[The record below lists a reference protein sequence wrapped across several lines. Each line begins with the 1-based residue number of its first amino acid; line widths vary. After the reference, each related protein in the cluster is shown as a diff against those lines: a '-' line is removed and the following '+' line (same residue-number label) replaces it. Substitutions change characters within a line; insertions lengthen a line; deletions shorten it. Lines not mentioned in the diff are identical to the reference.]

1 MTGGIIYRKGDG
13 PIATSAL
20 SKDTVV
26 SRRKPLNQKT
36 IWALIFVIPV
46 ILYLVIFSLGPIL
59 FSFWVSLNDWNLVA
73 PLREMKFRGIGN
85 YLYILQQDGTFRQAL
100 FNTIRFTILGVG
112 ANTIL
117 GLAGALLLNS
127 RLRYR
132 AFWRT
137 IFFLPMVTAPLAL
150 GMMWGTLLNKNFG
163 LLNRI
168 LLAIGLPA
176 QPFLSSPEQALYCII
191 LIAVY
196 QYVGYY
202 IVVFTAGLQGI
213 PQDYFDAAA
222 VDGANS
228 LQTFWHITLPLLRPV
243 LLFLMVTNTIG
254 ALQVFDIVFATTTG
268 GAETSGGGPAGA
280 TMVVV
285 LHMYNNAF
293 KFFRMGRAS
302 AMAIILFAVIFIV
315 TLIQLRMVQE
325 RD

>member
-1 MTGGIIYRKGDG
+1 MLVWKGDEL
-13 PIATSAL
+13 IVTSPL
-20 SKDTVV
+20 SKDPTTAQ
-26 SRRKPLNQKT
+26 RRLLNQKS
-36 IWALIFVIPV
+36 IWGLIFVIPV

-59 FSFWVSLNDWNLVA
+59 FSFWVSLNDWNLIA
-73 PLREMKFRGIGN
+73 PLSEMKFRGFAN
-85 YLYILQQDGTFRQAL
+85 YAYIFQQDDTFRQAL
-100 FNTIRFTILGVG
+100 FNTIKFTVLGVT

-127 RLRYR
+127 RLKYR
-132 AFWRT
+132 ALWRT

-163 LLNRI
+163 LINRI
-168 LLAIGLPA
+168 LLALGLPA
-176 QPFLSSPEQALYCII
+176 QPFLSSPDQALYYII

-213 PQDYFDAAA
+213 PQEYFDAAA

-228 LQTFWHITLPLLRPV
+228 WETFWHITLPLLRPV
-243 LLFLMVTNTIG
+243 LLFLVVTNTIG

-268 GAETSGGGPAGA
+268 GAETSGGGPAGS

-302 AMAIILFAVIFIV
+302 AMAIILFAVIFLV
-315 TLIQLRMVQE
+315 TLLQLRLARE
-325 RD
+325 RG

>member
-1 MTGGIIYRKGDG
+1 
-13 PIATSAL
+13 
-20 SKDTVV
+20 V
-26 SRRKPLNQKT
+26 LNQKAV
-36 IWALIFVIPV
+36 WALIFVIPV
-46 ILYLVIFSLGPIL
+46 MLYLIVFSLGPIL
-59 FSFWVSLNDWNLVA
+59 FSFWVSLNDWNLIA
-73 PLREMKFRGIGN
+73 PLSEMRFRGLDN
-85 YLYILQQDGTFRQAL
+85 YAYILQNDDTFRQAL
-100 FNTIRFTILGVG
+100 FNPIRFTILGVT
-112 ANTIL
+112 ANTVL
-117 GLAGALLLNS
+117 GLGGALLLNS
-127 RLRYR
+127 RLRFR

-163 LLNRI
+163 LINRI
-168 LLAIGLPA
+168 LLSLGLPA
-176 QPFLSSPEQALYCII
+176 QPFLSSPDQALYCII

-213 PQDYFDAAA
+213 PQEYFDAAA

-302 AMAIILFAVIFIV
+302 AMAIILFAIIFIAI
-315 TLIQLRMVQE
+315 LVQRRLVRE
-325 RD
+325 QI

>member
-1 MTGGIIYRKGDG
+1 MERRWSIINSAVSK
-13 PIATSAL
+13 TST
-20 SKDTVV
+20 K
-26 SRRKPLNQKT
+26 SRRRRLNQKEV
-36 IWALIFVIPV
+36 WALIFVVPV
-46 ILYLVIFSLGPIL
+46 VLYLVVFSLGPIL
-59 FSFWVSLNDWNLVA
+59 FSFWVSLNDWNLIA
-73 PLREMKFRGIGN
+73 PLNQMKFRALEN
-85 YLYILQQDGTFRQAL
+85 YTYILKQDDTFRQAL
-100 FNTIRFTILGVG
+100 VNTIRFTVIGVT

-117 GLAGALLLNS
+117 GLAGAILLNS
-127 RLRYR
+127 RIRFR
-132 AFWRT
+132 ALWRT
-137 IFFLPMVTAPLAL
+137 IFFLPIVTAPLAL

-168 LLAIGLPA
+168 LLSLGLPA
-176 QPFLSSPEQALYCII
+176 QPFLSSPDQALYCII

-213 PQDYFDAAA
+213 PQEYFDAAA

-243 LLFLMVTNTIG
+243 LLFLVITNTIG

-268 GAETSGGGPAGA
+268 GAETSGGGPAGS
-280 TMVVV
+280 TMVIV

-302 AMAIILFAVIFIV
+302 AMAIILFALIFVVTILQRRIV
-315 TLIQLRMVQE
+315 REQA
-325 RD
+325 

>member
-1 MTGGIIYRKGDG
+1 LKRRCA
-13 PIATSAL
+13 IATSAL
-20 SKDTVV
+20 SKDSTL
-26 SRRKPLNQKT
+26 SRRSVLNQKT
-36 IWALIFVIPV
+36 IWAFIFVIPIV
-46 ILYLVIFSLGPIL
+46 LYLVIFSLGPIL
-59 FSFWVSLNDWNLVA
+59 FSFWVSLNDWNLIA
-73 PLREMKFRGIGN
+73 PLGEMKFRGLEN
-85 YLYILQQDGTFRQAL
+85 YAYIFQQDDRFRQAL
-100 FNTIRFTILGVG
+100 LNTIRFTILGVG

-132 AFWRT
+132 GLWRT

-163 LLNRI
+163 LINRI
-168 LLAIGLPA
+168 LLAIGLHA
-176 QPFLSSPEQALYCII
+176 QPFLSSPDQALYCII

-213 PQDYFDAAA
+213 PQEYFDAAA

-228 LQTFWHITLPLLRPV
+228 IQTFWHITLPLLRPV
-243 LLFLMVTNTIG
+243 LLFLVVTNTIG

-285 LHMYNNAF
+285 LHMFNNAF

-302 AMAIILFAVIFIV
+302 AMAIILFAIIFIV
-315 TLIQLRMVQE
+315 TLIQLRLVRE

>member
-1 MTGGIIYRKGDG
+1 M
-13 PIATSAL
+13 
-20 SKDTVV
+20 
-26 SRRKPLNQKT
+26 
-36 IWALIFVIPV
+36 
-46 ILYLVIFSLGPIL
+46 LYLVIFSLGPIL
-59 FSFWVSLNDWNLVA
+59 FSFWVSLNDWNLIA
-73 PLREMKFRGIGN
+73 PLSEMKFRGLEN
-85 YLYILQQDGTFRQAL
+85 YTYIFQQDDRFRQAL
-100 FNTIRFTILGVG
+100 LNTIRFTVLGVT

-163 LLNRI
+163 LINRI

-176 QPFLSSPEQALYCII
+176 QPFLSSPDQALYCII

-213 PQDYFDAAA
+213 PQEYFDAAA

-243 LLFLMVTNTIG
+243 LLVTNTIG

-280 TMVVV
+280 TLVLV

-302 AMAIILFAVIFIV
+302 AMAIILCAIIFIV
-315 TLIQLRMVQE
+315 TFIQLRLVRE

>member
-1 MTGGIIYRKGDG
+1 MKRRS

-20 SKDTVV
+20 SKDSTIP
-26 SRRKPLNQKT
+26 RRRPLNQKT

-46 ILYLVIFSLGPIL
+46 VLYLVVFSLGPIL
-59 FSFWVSLNDWNLVA
+59 FSLWVSLNDWNLIA
-73 PLREMKFRGIGN
+73 PLSEMKFRGLGN
-85 YLYILQQDGTFRQAL
+85 YLYIFQQDDTFRQAL
-100 FNTIRFTILGVG
+100 ANTVRFTLLGVG

-176 QPFLSSPEQALYCII
+176 QPFLSSPDQALYCII

-243 LLFLMVTNTIG
+243 LLFLVVTNTIG

-302 AMAIILFAVIFIV
+302 AMAIILFVIIFIV
-315 TLIQLRMVQE
+315 TLIQLRLVRE

>member
-1 MTGGIIYRKGDG
+1 ME
-13 PIATSAL
+13 S
-20 SKDTVV
+20 
-26 SRRKPLNQKT
+26 NC
-36 IWALIFVIPV
+36 
-46 ILYLVIFSLGPIL
+46 
-59 FSFWVSLNDWNLVA
+59 
-73 PLREMKFRGIGN
+73 
-85 YLYILQQDGTFRQAL
+85 TFER
-100 FNTIRFTILGVG
+100 N

-163 LLNRI
+163 LMNRI

-176 QPFLSSPEQALYCII
+176 QPFLSSPDQALYCII

-213 PQDYFDAAA
+213 PQEYFDAAA

-243 LLFLMVTNTIG
+243 LLFLVVTNTIG

-302 AMAIILFAVIFIV
+302 AMAIILFAIIFIV
-315 TLIQLRMVQE
+315 TLIQLRLVQE

>member
-1 MTGGIIYRKGDG
+1 MKRRYA
-13 PIATSAL
+13 IASSAL
-20 SKDTVV
+20 SKGSTI
-26 SRRKPLNQKT
+26 SRRRGLNQKT

-46 ILYLVIFSLGPIL
+46 VLYLVIFSLGPIL
-59 FSFWVSLNDWNLVA
+59 FSFWVSLNDWNLIA
-73 PLREMKFRGIGN
+73 PLNEMKFRGLQN
-85 YLYILQQDGTFRQAL
+85 YFYIFQQDDRFRQAL
-100 FNTIRFTILGVG
+100 FNTIKFTVLGVG

-127 RLRYR
+127 RLKYR
-132 AFWRT
+132 ALWRT

-163 LLNRI
+163 LINRI
-168 LLAIGLPA
+168 LQVIGLPA
-176 QPFLSSPEQALYCII
+176 QPFLSSPDQALYCII

-213 PQDYFDAAA
+213 PQEYFDAAA

-228 LQTFWHITLPLLRPV
+228 WQTFWHITLPLLRPV
-243 LLFLMVTNTIG
+243 LLFLVVTNTIG

-302 AMAIILFAVIFIV
+302 AMAIILFAMIFLV
-315 TLIQLRMVQE
+315 TLIQLRLARE
-325 RD
+325 RE